1 MTTRTRCLATVA
13 ICASALGAL
22 LTASGAATAAAKTPS
37 INGIW
42 LAYSWFTG
50 PASKTPNQ
58 VFVLRNNPG
67 STRVTGEWQGEFT
80 IVGTFSPTTGEATL
94 VAGVQPGVTQT
105 TDFHVDFKFKSAS
118 TAPTNHPTLPARQRG
133 VIAETST
140 FAFGLPGRFTT
151 AAPATLAVAGSVVLP
166 RGRPRTPRAAQ
177 APFPG
182 DRPSFSY
189 LVSGGATSSPGP

>member
-1 MTTRTRCLATVA
+1 VTTRTRCLATVA

-118 TAPTNHPTLPARQRG
+118 TAPTNHPTFSGWFDYVTRA
-133 VIAETST
+133 T
-140 FAFGLPGRFTT
+140 GLPKPGSKGRSE
-151 AAPATLAVAGSVVLP
+151 ATRCSYSTGKNAVSLS
-166 RGRPRTPRAAQ
+166 R
-177 APFPG
+177 
-182 DRPSFSY
+182 
-189 LVSGGATSSPGP
+189 L